1 MKREMSIKNKNL
13 ILILSFLA
21 VIICLIL
28 TALLFYTAKP
38 SLLITLSF
46 IVGLVS
52 GVCITLLIH
61 NLLNK
66 KF

>member
-1 MKREMSIKNKNL
+1 MKSELRIKNKNL

-28 TALLFYTAKP
+28 TVLLFYTAKP

-52 GVCITLLIH
+52 GVCITMLIH

-66 KF
+66 KL

>member
-1 MKREMSIKNKNL
+1 MKSEMRIKNKNL
-13 ILILSFLA
+13 ILTLSFLA

-28 TALLFYTAKP
+28 TVLLFYSVKP

-66 KF
+66 KL